1 MLPIA
6 VLPVAGLLLRL
17 GQPDL
22 LNIKWI
28 ADAGGAV
35 FTNLPL
41 IFAIGVAVGFAK
53 ENHGAAA
60 LAGAIGYLIL
70 TAVLKS
76 INDKLDM
83 GVLAGI
89 LCGIVAGNLYNRFKD
104 IKMPEYLAFFGG
116 KRFVPIITGL
126 VCVVLGLLCGY
137 IWPVVQTGIDW
148 VGHALIG
155 AGGLGLFIYGLLNRV
170 LLVTG
175 LHHILNSLV
184 WFVFG
189 SYTGADGKAVT
200 GDLHRFFAGDP
211 TAGTFMT
218 GFFPVMMFGLPAA
231 CLAMYH
237 AARPENRKVVGGL
250 LMSMALTAF
259 LTGVTEP
266 VEFTFMFLAPI
277 LYVIHAILTGIS
289 MALMTFL
296 GVRLGFTFSAGA
308 FDYIISYRLGTN
320 GWMLIPVGLVYFL
333 IYYFLFSFAIRKFN
347 LATPGRADASL
358 EPAAEAA
365 SVPGGIPDIGGAQ
378 APLAGAVGYV
388 RALGG
393 NRNLKLVDA
402 CTTRLRLE
410 VVDDSLV
417 NEAALR
423 TLGAR
428 GIVRP
433 SRNALQVVIGPQ
445 AEIVAG
451 EIREAM
457 AKGEYAAIGP
467 AVQTPVVESPAVS
480 APAVSA
486 ENPSISE
493 RPAQSSAEDTAV
505 AQRPV
510 HAFGELILLAP
521 VSGVIYPLE
530 RVPDPVFSQKL
541 AGDGISIDP
550 TDNVL
555 RAPCP
560 GEIVQQHAA
569 GHAVTLKA
577 AGEVEVLMHVG
588 IDTVTLKG
596 QGFTSRVKVGDKVE
610 TGAPLIEFD
619 LDYVATNAKSLLTEV
634 IISNGER
641 VSRTVYGSGRATVG
655 KTPVLT
661 LTLNG
666 GAAVG
671 REEAGPTVMSEAIIL
686 PNPNGLHARPAA
698 VLSSTAKTFKSDIR
712 LQLGDRFANA
722 RSVTSLMALETARGD
737 KVLLVAKGPD
747 AREAVDRLTPMI
759 AEGLGDEGCVP
770 VAAPATMTM
779 APIAAPAPRKDADP
793 NLITG
798 VAASSGL
805 AVGDVYQ
812 VRHVEIQVKEEGGT
826 PDHER
831 RLLDDAVDKAAGQ
844 LEALRAQ
851 LHGHKEQ
858 AKAAI
863 FAAHSELLEDP
874 DLIEI
879 ATSAIA
885 KGKSAAF
892 AWKSAVK
899 SHAERLAGLRN
910 QLLAQRAND
919 LRDVGERVLEILIGI
934 KREAPSY
941 PANAV
946 IIAEDLTPSDTAVM
960 ERGKVMGFATVR
972 GGATSHVAILARSL
986 GIPALAGIEA
996 RALELPNGTP
1006 VILDGS
1012 KGTLRLNPSPEEMK
1026 QLREAQIRHEQQ
1038 RKEDLAHALEPAT
1051 TTDGHNIEVAGNIGG
1066 LKDAGEVAQLG
1077 GDAVGLLRSE
1087 FLFMERSAPP
1097 SEDEQFEEY
1106 KAIALALGADR
1117 PLIIRTLDVG
1127 GDKPLAYLPIPKE
1140 DNPFL
1145 GERGIRVGLDR
1156 PEILRT
1162 QLRALLRASPFGK
1175 LKIMFP
1181 MIATIAELRDA
1192 KAILAEEAGSLGIP
1206 PMPCGIM
1213 VEIPAV
1219 AIMAEVFAKEADF
1232 FSIGTNDLT
1241 QYALAMDR
1249 GHPKLAPKV
1258 DALNPALLRL
1268 IALTVEGARK
1278 HKRFT
1283 GVCGGIAG
1291 DAQAVPIL
1299 VGLGVDEL
1307 SVSLPSIPMIKAQ
1320 VRRLSY
1326 TDCQELAQRA
1336 LNCRTGDEVRSLLP
1350 QV

>member
-358 EPAAEAA
+358 EPASEAA

-451 EIREAM
+451 EIRDAM
-457 AKGEYAAIGP
+457 ASGEYAAIG
-467 AVQTPVVESPAVS
+467 PVVESPAVS
-480 APAVSA
+480 A
-486 ENPSISE
+486 ENPSNSE

-505 AQRPV
+505 AQRPM
-510 HAFGELILLAP
+510 HALGELILLAP

-596 QGFTSRVKVGDKVE
+596 QGFTSRVEVGDKVE

-641 VSRTVYGSGRATVG
+641 VSRTVYGSGTATVG

-666 GAAVG
+666 AAAVG

-919 LRDVGERVLEILIGI
+919 LRDVGERVLEILTGI
-934 KREAPSY
+934 TREAPSY

-1077 GDAVGLLRSE
+1077 GDGVGLLRSE

-1181 MIATIAELRDA
+1181 MIATMAELRDA

-1258 DALNPALLRL
+1258 DALNPGLLRL